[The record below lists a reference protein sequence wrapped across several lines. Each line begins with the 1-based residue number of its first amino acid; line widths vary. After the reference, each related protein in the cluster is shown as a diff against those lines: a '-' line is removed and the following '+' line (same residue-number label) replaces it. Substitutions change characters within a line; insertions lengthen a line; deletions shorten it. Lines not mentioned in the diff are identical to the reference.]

1 MTKIQL
7 NRTIISIMN
16 LWAKHV
22 RQLLTLAVALFFFS
36 CQEESSVLGY
46 KNPNS
51 KFKVSYVEI
60 PITSSV
66 ILRDS
71 LRTSNFNYSGELN
84 RLLVGNYSDEAFG
97 NISAAA
103 YTQFFTTSTTKVGAT
118 AVFDSISVQLKF
130 DLYNYGSSSTTPQ
143 SISIHEL
150 SKELRPDSIQ
160 YLYNKTSTA
169 YSGLLG
175 TKTFSINP
183 TDFNKFA
190 ASSEDQD
197 TVITIRLPLDF
208 NFGQRLFNSALKYR
222 DATTAADSTFVRFT
236 EFIKEFKG
244 IVIKSETGDKIVGFS
259 PAATQS
265 RITLHYHEADV
276 DSLSIGFAFNPVVS
290 YNQITSDRSATELA
304 ALTQY
309 YQESLNSSDK
319 RYIQSGVGILTKLD
333 LSKFYEFA
341 DTVPY
346 VLINSAELSIES
358 VEPSPYAP
366 PSILALRVLETNN
379 RMKHFSL
386 TSPQDQIDLLSY
398 KGFLRYDVPI
408 QNSAPIV
415 ENDSVFY
422 VSGDRADYL
431 DYSSSNHSYSAILTL
446 FFQQL
451 TLDDDTKTKFK
462 YFILYPGSQASSVP
476 AGQSGS
482 KSVNRVVFPKDK
494 IKLKVFYT
502 KPSTQR

>member
-1 MTKIQL
+1 
-7 NRTIISIMN
+7 MN

-22 RQLLTLAVALFFFS
+22 GQLLTLAVALFFFS

-71 LRTSNFNYSGELN
+71 LRTSNFTYSGEIN
-84 RLLVGNYSDEAFG
+84 RLLVGNYTDDVFG
-97 NISAAA
+97 NISATAF
-103 YTQFFTTSTTKVGAT
+103 TQFFTTSQAKVGAT
-118 AVFDSISVQLKF
+118 AAFDSISLQLKF
-130 DLYNYGSSSTTPQ
+130 DLYNYGSQATTPQ
-143 SISIHEL
+143 TISIHEI
-150 SKELRPDSIQ
+150 SKELKTDSLR
-160 YLYNKTSTA
+160 YLFNRTNTPYA
-169 YSGLLG
+169 GLLG
-175 TKTFSINP
+175 TKIFSINP

-190 ASSEDQD
+190 TSSEDQD

-208 NFGQRLFNSALKYR
+208 SFGQRLFNSALKYR
-222 DATTAADSTFVRFT
+222 DATTAADSTFVRFS
-236 EFIKEFKG
+236 EFVKEFKG
-244 IVIKSETGDKIVGFS
+244 IVVKSEAGDKIVGFGPTS
-259 PAATQS
+259 TQS

-276 DSLSIGFAFNPVVS
+276 DSLSISLAFNPAVG
-290 YNQITSDRSATELA
+290 YNQITSDRSATELS

-319 RYIQSGVGILTKLD
+319 RYIQSGIGILTKLD

-341 DTVPY
+341 DTVPH

-358 VEPSPYAP
+358 VEPSPHAP
-366 PSILALRVLETNN
+366 PSILSLRVLETNN
-379 RMKHFSL
+379 RMNQFSL
-386 TSPQDQIDLLSY
+386 TSPQDQIDILAY
-398 KGFLRYDVPI
+398 KGFLRYDIPT

-431 DYSSSNHSYSAILTL
+431 TYSSSNLSYSAVMTL

-462 YFILYPGSQASSVP
+462 SFILYPGSQASSVP